1 VIYKIET
8 ENEYSLKF
16 FEQCL
21 IQIRKE
27 YNVYENDKLDK
38 MDGRYGIEVN
48 SLYEFEELIVLL
60 NNLVKTDDIYYEVIL
75 RTDNEDGQMYIL
87 LD

>member
-1 VIYKIET
+1 MIYKIET